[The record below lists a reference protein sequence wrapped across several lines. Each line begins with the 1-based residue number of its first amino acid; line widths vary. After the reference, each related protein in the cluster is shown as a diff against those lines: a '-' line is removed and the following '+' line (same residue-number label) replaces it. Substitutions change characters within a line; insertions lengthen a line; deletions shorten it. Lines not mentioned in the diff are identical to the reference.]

1 MRKKKREKKQ
11 KMQNKEVETFLLLY
25 KASVID
31 RLGRC
36 CAELLHLHRFHRRL
50 HLLDSP
56 LPAPPPGVQAP
67 AQDPPHLEGAD
78 PLRQPRLPPH
88 GRLSAVLP
96 LPPLSVS
103 LSPAQGEMSVFLSV
117 CLSSPAQGEVSVFLS
132 LIAQG
137 EVTVFLSV
145 CLSSP
150 AQGEVSIF
158 LSACP
163 SSPAQGEVSVCMSV
177 SPCTR

>member
-103 LSPAQGEMSVFLSV
+103 LSPAQGEMSVFLFACPSSPAQGEVSVFLSV

-132 LIAQG
+132 
-137 EVTVFLSV
+137 V
-145 CLSSP
+145 
-150 AQGEVSIF
+150 
-158 LSACP
+158 CP
-163 SSPAQGEVSVCMSV
+163 SSPAQGEVSVFLSV
-177 SPCTR
+177 SRCTW